1 MDVVGCDTRQQCLTA
16 SLPYTLLLTY
26 YRTTL
31 TTLTARLPYHLTSAL
46 PCHQDG
52 LRQHAANVPWLSP
65 DRCLPCTMYHV
76 PCICTLSCSFRPS
89 RRSFH
94 PVQVRHAP
102 ALDCG
107 RELHR
112 CGARGWGQVPCALA
126 TAPTHSI
133 AIAILSMP
141 VLATAGGRGGL
152 GGALGHRFAAA
163 WARVRA
169 AFSDG

>member
-1 MDVVGCDTRQQCLTA
+1 MTDKRWMWFRA
-16 SLPYTLLLTY
+16 SNALPPHCHTPYCSLDYL
-26 YRTTL
+26 TTL
-31 TTLTARLPYHLTSAL
+31 TTLSARLPYHLTSAR
-46 PCHQDG
+46 PCSH
-52 LRQHAANVPWLSP
+52 RHWAAAARANVPWLSP
-65 DRCLPCTMYHV
+65 LPVVC
-76 PCICTLSCSFRPS
+76 PFCNPS
-89 RRSFH
+89 
-94 PVQVRHAP
+94 QVRHAP

-141 VLATAGGRGGL
+141 VLATAGGRGSL